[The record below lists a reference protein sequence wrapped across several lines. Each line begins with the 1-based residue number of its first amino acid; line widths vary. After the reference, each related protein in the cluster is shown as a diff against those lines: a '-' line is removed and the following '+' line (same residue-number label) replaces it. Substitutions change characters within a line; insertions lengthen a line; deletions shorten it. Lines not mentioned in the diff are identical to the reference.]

1 MDNVR
6 RSYQS
11 HDERE
16 ELTSLLARYSW
27 TSEPRYRS
35 ARWLRSD
42 FSAPLWLID
51 SATRFE
57 INWDVQLPDGESL
70 CSSRHSSLAETLK
83 SWLIV
88 GTHVDSTGGS
98 LLAPVT
104 ELYVLRRTLYCI
116 DYLLLNASA
125 VGLVRSGLAGLSD
138 NDLKTIIATTA
149 SSRSVT
155 TAIYQWPERLSA
167 FLRSQILS
175 LTPEMLAGAL
185 ATHDDLVCSLPTQ
198 AERLTSLSSDEIVA
212 ARAWLAIHGKYTR
225 RKKGRRRP
233 RGSFL
238 QESLYA
244 GTLHGKT
251 IRFPIVNELCLG
263 GAVESSI
270 EYPRAR
276 VRGDYDERS
285 LECRNRAIIATVG
298 RLNLLRAAGL
308 PAPTVDLEALKSSAA
323 ALETKPNGRFRTL
336 PQHPVFA
343 ALHAAVEFTIVH
355 GAALVDS
362 YLAVARAAA
371 SSGTTIAGLSA
382 THSFESLLSPQCRA
396 MGVQRWTIAT
406 DSAGGS
412 PAGASNADRFDGLR
426 KHLGMYEALRVLYG
440 AVQVVVGLL
449 SARRAGALTRLLAS
463 SCLDASRTRL
473 VLENMKSGF
482 DGMRD
487 TIARPIPPI
496 AVRCI
501 DLLARI
507 HSAPGDASETAI
519 PAKLFAYPRKDG
531 SGFVTAVRHIQYNE
545 SIDYFCDWAELPL
558 DPEGH
563 RYYIRQHQLRRFFV
577 MLFFWGGG
585 FGGLDALRWFLGHSS
600 ARHLWHYITEVVPG
614 ATIRSV
620 AAEWVAYGLK
630 HATKEAELLAQE
642 FKLLFGTDDFI
653 ALDEEALRAHLEDLI
668 DEGRLIIEPQ
678 FLDNEDRYRIAVVL
692 RPKGAQ

>member
-1 MDNVR
+1 MANVR
-6 RSYQS
+6 RSHESY
-11 HDERE
+11 DERE
-16 ELTSLLARYSW
+16 ELTSLLARYAW

-35 ARWLRSD
+35 ARWLRSE

-70 CSSRHSSLAETLK
+70 CSSRHSALAETLK

-88 GTHVDSTGGS
+88 GTHVDATGRC
-98 LLAPVT
+98 LLAPLT
-104 ELYVLRRTLYCI
+104 ELNVLRRTLYCI

-125 VGLVRSGLAGLSD
+125 VGLVRSGLAGLSE
-138 NDLKTIIATTA
+138 NDLKTLIATTA
-149 SSRSVT
+149 SSRCVT

-167 FLRSQILS
+167 FLRRQILS

-185 ATHDDLVCSLPTQ
+185 ATHDDLVCSLPSQ

-212 ARAWLAIHGKYTR
+212 ARAWLAVHGKYTR
-225 RKKGRRRP
+225 RNKGRRRP
-233 RGSFL
+233 VGSFL

-251 IRFPIVNELCLG
+251 IRFPVVNELCLG

-270 EYPRAR
+270 EYPRAQ
-276 VRGDYDERS
+276 VRSPHDERS
-285 LECRNRAIIATVG
+285 MHARNRAIVATIG
-298 RLNLLRAAGL
+298 RLCLLREAGF
-308 PAPTVDLEALKSSAA
+308 PTPTVDLEALESFAA
-323 ALETKPNGRFRTL
+323 ALDTKRPGRFRTL
-336 PQHPVFA
+336 PRSVVFS
-343 ALHAAVEFTIVH
+343 ALRAAVEFTIVH
-355 GAALVDS
+355 GTALVDS

-371 SSGTTIAGLSA
+371 SAGHTIAELSA
-382 THSFESLLSPQCRA
+382 TDCIEGHLTPECRA
-396 MGVQRWTIAT
+396 MGVKGWTIAT
-406 DSAGGS
+406 HPVGESSAS
-412 PAGASNADRFDGLR
+412 SCNAERCDGLR
-426 KHLGMYEALRVLYG
+426 KHLGLYEALRVLFG

-449 SARRAGALTRLLAS
+449 SARRAGALRRLLAS

-473 VLENMKSGF
+473 VFENMKSGF
-482 DGMRD
+482 NGMRD

-507 HSAPGDASETAI
+507 HSAPDDDSETAI

-531 SGFVTAVRHIQYNE
+531 SGSMTAVRHIQYNE

-585 FGGLDALRWFLGHSS
+585 FGGLDTLRWFLGHSS
-600 ARHLWHYITEVVPG
+600 ALHLWHYITEVVPG

-630 HATKEAELLAQE
+630 HATREAELLAQE
-642 FKLLFGTDDFI
+642 LKLHFGTDDFS
-653 ALDEEALRAHLEDLI
+653 ALDEEALCAHLEDLI